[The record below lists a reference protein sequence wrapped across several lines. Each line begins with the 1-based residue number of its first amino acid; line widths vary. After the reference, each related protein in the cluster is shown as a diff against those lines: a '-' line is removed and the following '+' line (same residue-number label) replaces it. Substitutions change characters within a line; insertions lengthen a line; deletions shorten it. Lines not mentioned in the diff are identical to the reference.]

1 MRELLFLLL
10 VLACPL
16 AMFFMMRG
24 GHGHGGHSRATST
37 GGSQRVLWLEDGR
50 LKALAA
56 LVRDPVCGMLLDP
69 TQAPA
74 TLEQAGATLHFCSL
88 GCRDQYEREQAEH
101 AGFATVDNTP
111 MGYGRSRQPEE
122 AR

>member
-24 GHGHGGHSRATST
+24 GHGHGGHS
-37 GGSQRVLWLEDGR
+37 
-50 LKALAA
+50 
-56 LVRDPVCGMLLDP
+56 
-69 TQAPA
+69 
-74 TLEQAGATLHFCSL
+74 H
-88 GCRDQYEREQAEH
+88 AEH